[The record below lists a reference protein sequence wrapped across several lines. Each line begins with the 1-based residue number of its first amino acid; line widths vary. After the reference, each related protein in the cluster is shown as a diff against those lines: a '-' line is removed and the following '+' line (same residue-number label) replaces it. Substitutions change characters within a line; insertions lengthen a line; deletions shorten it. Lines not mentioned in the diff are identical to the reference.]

1 MAVGHSATCS
11 EHHRADSMD
20 PTELERAAI
29 SEGVY
34 PAFLAPIADFAGHL
48 MRAMGPGRTWRPCGR
63 YWGNCDPIGDWDY
76 SSSAVLGFSK

>member
-1 MAVGHSATCS
+1 
-11 EHHRADSMD
+11 MD

-48 MRAMGPGRTWRPCGR
+48 MRAMARGARTYVARFRTFLGKLRPDR
-63 YWGNCDPIGDWDY
+63 RSELI
-76 SSSAVLGFSK
+76 